1 MVQDTQNRVLRAL
14 PPATRETVM
23 AECENVPFDTRTV
36 LHKAGDATGA
46 VYFPETAVISVLAT
60 YGDGSTIEMAN
71 IGREAC
77 TGINLT
83 LGREHQLSTNEI
95 QVGGSVLRLPAARFT
110 AFLSEDPEF
119 RRVLFATVQAVMHQ
133 VMVSGACNGAHDAR
147 QRLSRWLLTM
157 HDRADGQHMNLTHEF
172 LSHMLGVRRAT
183 VSKVASELR
192 SEGLIT
198 YTHGR
203 MSVTDH
209 KGLRKASCECYD
221 RVRATYAKLL
231 PDAVD

>member
-1 MVQDTQNRVLRAL
+1 MVQETQNRVLKAL
-14 PPATRETVM
+14 PPATRKEVM
-23 AECENVPFDTRTV
+23 EQCEPVEFDARTV
-36 LHKAGDATGA
+36 LHQVGEKTNA
-46 VYFPETAVISVLAT
+46 VYFPESAVISVLAT

-83 LGREHQLSTNEI
+83 LGRETQLTVNEI
-95 QVGGSVLRLPAARFT
+95 QVGGTALKLPAARFVS
-110 AFLSEDPEF
+110 LLEEESF
-119 RRVLFATVQAVMHQ
+119 RHVLFSTVQAVLFQ

-183 VSKVASELR
+183 VSKVAAELR
-192 SEGLIT
+192 EEGLIT
-198 YTHGR
+198 YSHGR
-203 MSVTDH
+203 MAVTDH

-221 RVRATYAKLL
+221 RVRSAYDTLL
-231 PDAVD
+231 PNA

>member
-1 MVQDTQNRVLRAL
+1 MVQETQNRVLRAL
-14 PPATRETVM
+14 PPATRQEVQGH
-23 AECENVPFDTRTV
+23 CELVEFDARTV
-36 LHKAGDATGA
+36 LHQVGERTEA
-46 VYFPETAVISVLAT
+46 VYFPDSAVISVLAT

-83 LGREHQLSTNEI
+83 LGREAQLTANEI
-95 QVGGSVLRLPAARFT
+95 QVGGTALRLPAARFVSLLEKD
-110 AFLSEDPEF
+110 AF
-119 RRVLFATVQAVMHQ
+119 RHVLFATVQAVLFQ

-157 HDRADGQHMNLTHEF
+157 HDRADGRHMNLTHEF

-183 VSKVASELR
+183 VSKVAAELR
-192 SEGLIT
+192 EEGLIT
-198 YTHGR
+198 YSHGR
-203 MSVTDH
+203 MAVTDH

-221 RVRATYAKLL
+221 RVRGAYATLL
-231 PDAVD
+231 PEA

>member
-1 MVQDTQNRVLRAL
+1 MVQETQNRVLKAL
-14 PPATRETVM
+14 PPATRKEVM
-23 AECENVPFDTRTV
+23 EQCELVEFDARTV
-36 LHKAGDATGA
+36 LHQVGEKTNA
-46 VYFPETAVISVLAT
+46 VYFPESAVISVLAT

-83 LGREHQLSTNEI
+83 LGRETQLTVNEI
-95 QVGGSVLRLPAARFT
+95 QVGGTALKLPAARFVS
-110 AFLSEDPEF
+110 LLEEEYF
-119 RRVLFATVQAVMHQ
+119 RHVLFSTVQAVLFQ

-183 VSKVASELR
+183 VSKVAAELR
-192 SEGLIT
+192 EEGLIT
-198 YTHGR
+198 YSHGR
-203 MSVTDH
+203 MAVTDH

-221 RVRATYAKLL
+221 RVRSAYDTLL
-231 PDAVD
+231 PNA